1 MVLAEQT
8 FQSENVRCGFG
19 IPYFRMCS
27 CSLESIVP
35 GMGRR
40 GLLRCDGFVPVI
52 TTYAYGVCA
61 WWLLVGVVGEVFE
74 AGFGDE
80 GVDEGVD
87 EFSVLGVEFV
97 DGVEARAEGVFW

>member
-1 MVLAEQT
+1 M
-8 FQSENVRCGFG
+8 
-19 IPYFRMCS
+19 
-27 CSLESIVP
+27 
-35 GMGRR
+35 
-40 GLLRCDGFVPVI
+40 
-52 TTYAYGVCA
+52 CA

-97 DGVEARAEGVFW
+97 DGVEAGAEGVFW